1 MGILTEKIALGIVFT
16 MSLFITLYGMFA
28 LLQKRMLTD
37 MGRIIVIV
45 GIMCL
50 AYTICEIFFGMDLK
64 SALGFNFKD
73 SF

>member
-1 MGILTEKIALGIVFT
+1 
-16 MSLFITLYGMFA
+16 
-28 LLQKRMLTD
+28 

-64 SALGFNFKD
+64 SVLGFNFKD